1 MDVQG
6 GSKSLIGNWEG
17 IPEHAIQVWGKL
29 PMPTKSYQNISQT
42 RLPCLYL
49 FKRATV
55 SSSSVKVRNRRQSAA
70 SPRATDRHRVQ
81 ASTSEHSL
89 VVPRGDAEGALC
101 SLTCAD
107 AADTPGLRERPGSE
121 LPAKHGAGTS
131 SARDVADMMSPG
143 SVSWTQTA

>member
-1 MDVQG
+1 MVLAQMPVELLG
-6 GSKSLIGNWEG
+6 QLVELGQ
-17 IPEHAIQVWGKL
+17 QVAWVHMQQV
-29 PMPTKSYQNISQT
+29 P
-42 RLPCLYL
+42 
-49 FKRATV
+49 
-55 SSSSVKVRNRRQSAA
+55 SVKVRNRRQSAA
-70 SPRATDRHRVQ
+70 SPRATDRHRVR

-121 LPAKHGAGTS
+121 LTAKHGAGTS